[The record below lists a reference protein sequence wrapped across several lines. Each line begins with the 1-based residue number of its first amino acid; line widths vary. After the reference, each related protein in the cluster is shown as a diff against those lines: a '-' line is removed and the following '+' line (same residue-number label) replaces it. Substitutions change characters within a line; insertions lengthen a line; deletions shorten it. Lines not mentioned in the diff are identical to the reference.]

1 MPPVSGWNN
10 LAVFRDSLVSM
21 LELGKKTDRGCQ
33 GAAPTYVK
41 CPGVVE
47 ADPNTA
53 EIQQRVRSRQETV
66 NERFKIGPFCWSTK
80 QFLVLLSFSP
90 SFLLLPT
97 ICFK

>member
-1 MPPVSGWNN
+1 
-10 LAVFRDSLVSM
+10 M
-21 LELGKKTDRGCQ
+21 LELGKKTYQGFQ

-66 NERFKIGPFCWSTK
+66 NKWFKNWAILLEHQTVVGAFVVLTK
-80 QFLVLLSFSP
+80 LSFATSP
-90 SFLLLPT
+90 LFQVVY
-97 ICFK
+97 